1 MKMAM
6 NIVLGLF
13 ALVLILA
20 GVGCAAIH
28 RPDIPYVSLRQ
39 TYGFPE
45 SAYQPLPSGVLMH
58 YREVG
63 PADAPTLVLV
73 HGFGASVHSWDGW
86 TKGLSD
92 AYRVI
97 SVDLPGHGLTEAP
110 NDYAPSMAG
119 FAEDVHAF
127 AQAKGLDRFVIAGFS
142 MGGHVAAKYALAYPE
157 RTEGLILIGAA
168 GWRDERMDG
177 APLLFRLMSVPLVS
191 DVLRDADASAFT
203 RRTLRAAFVDQS
215 FATEAMVARYTDL
228 SRGPGHRLII
238 SRMITRIRGE
248 EYMTSERL
256 APLASIPTLVLHGEQ
271 DRIVPVDFGRRYHAA
286 IPGSELVTWPNV
298 GHLPQEEITEDSLAV
313 VRPFLARVVSAQAS
327 TVAGQQALFPQQT
340 GAAPRP

>member
-1 MKMAM
+1 MKLLM
-6 NIVLGLF
+6 NMVLGLF

-28 RPDIPYVSLRQ
+28 RPDIPYATLRQ
-39 TYGFPE
+39 TYAFPE

-58 YREVG
+58 YRETG
-63 PADAPTLVLV
+63 PAEAPTLILV

-92 AYRVI
+92 RYRVI

-110 NDYAPSMAG
+110 EDYAPSMRR
-119 FAEDVHAF
+119 FADDVRAF
-127 AQAKGLDRFVIAGFS
+127 VEAKAIDRFVIAGFS
-142 MGGHVAAKYALAYPE
+142 MGGHVAAKYALAYPDS
-157 RTEGLILIGAA
+157 TQGLILIGAA
-168 GWRDERMDG
+168 GWWDERADG
-177 APLLFRLMSVPLVS
+177 VPLLFRLMSVPLVR

-238 SRMITRIRGE
+238 SRMITRIRDE
-248 EYMTSERL
+248 EYMTPERL
-256 APLASIPTLVLHGEQ
+256 APLASVPTLVLHGEQ
-271 DRIVPVDFGRRYHAA
+271 DRLVPVDFGRRYHAA
-286 IPGSELVTWPNV
+286 IPGSELVTWPDV
-298 GHLPQEEITEDSLAV
+298 GHLPQEEITEGSLAV
-313 VRPFLARVVSAQAS
+313 VRPFLARIVSAQAS
-327 TVAGQQALFPQQT
+327 TLVAQQTSFPQERS
-340 GAAPRP
+340 AAPNP